1 MAHAGLPIKESHQGK
16 VQERSR
22 GVAAMDEQERR
33 RHRQAVEIHDDV
45 VQALAMAKISLELGE
60 TEAGMVALEG
70 ALEAARRIVTDLLDE
85 GEVLDLTD
93 GLLRRDSPAGLG

>member
-1 MAHAGLPIKESHQGK
+1 
-16 VQERSR
+16 
-22 GVAAMDEQERR
+22 MDEDECR

-60 TEAGMVALEG
+60 TEAGMSALEG
-70 ALEAARRIVTDLLDE
+70 ALEAARRIVSDLLDA

-93 GLLRRDSPAGLG
+93 GLLRRDSPAGLA